1 MSESDTPS
9 YEEQWQ
15 ELDEKTIMVQ
25 MLIELQQIRMTLQ
38 DTQGE
43 TRTGSSDTY
52 ECDRCGATV
61 LEDERKDHAITQHK
75 CPPDL
80 AKGMFTLQ

>member
-25 MLIELQQIRMTLQ
+25 CLIELQQIRMTLQ

-52 ECDRCGATV
+52 ECDRCGARINARY
-61 LEDERKDHAITQHK
+61 DYCQDCFQAIRRSQ
-75 CPPDL
+75 
-80 AKGMFTLQ
+80 ARR